1 VRKLQS
7 IAKKRGQTLAQLA
20 IAWVLRDERMTSA
33 LIGASRVEQLEQNI
47 AAINNLK
54 FSAEELTQMDQIL
67 AR

>member
-1 VRKLQS
+1 
-7 IAKKRGQTLAQLA
+7 
-20 IAWVLRDERMTSA
+20 MTSA